1 MSDEIVTKNR
11 GVFGR
16 VQIAV
21 PMPVKNSMLS
31 WMKKSGMGKAEF
43 FRTALMM
50 GAIQL
55 ANQVK
60 AKSENEGFFSNEGSK
75 SITPVL

>member
-1 MSDEIVTKNR
+1 MTDEIVTKNR

-55 ANQVK
+55 ANQVR
-60 AKSENEGFFSNEGSK
+60 AKPENEGFFELERN
-75 SITPVL
+75 